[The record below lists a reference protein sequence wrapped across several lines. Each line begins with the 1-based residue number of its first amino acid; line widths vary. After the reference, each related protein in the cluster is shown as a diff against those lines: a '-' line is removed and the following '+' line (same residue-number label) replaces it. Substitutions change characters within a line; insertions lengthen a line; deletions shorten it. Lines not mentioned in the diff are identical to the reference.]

1 MIRRGI
7 QIVGADGTLTTAGY
21 MMLAGLDRLTE
32 RMAAAEGRLGVAEG
46 RLDGAEGRL
55 DSAEGRLNVLE
66 GLLEAASLVPD
77 AAGGATVD
85 AEARAE
91 LVAIKAALW

>member
-32 RMAAAEGRLGVAEG
+32 RMAAAEG